1 MLGTIDA
8 LIIGLAGF
16 VGGHFALSSPPLRD
30 PLVKAIGEER
40 FRGLYALLALAT
52 LTWTVLAYGQAP
64 FVEVWTPPGWTRWIP
79 NLAMPVAAVLLV
91 AGITTRNPT
100 AVGGETVL
108 DEPNAVKGILTITR
122 HPFLNA
128 TGLWALAHLAANG
141 DLASVLLFTA
151 IAVLSYAGMVALDAK
166 TRRRAGGAWGPL
178 AMTTA
183 RTPFLAAL
191 QGRMRVDWR
200 GIGLWRAGL
209 GLLLW
214 VVLYGLHP
222 FYTGVW
228 PHPAL

>member
-8 LIIGLAGF
+8 LIVGLAGF
-16 VGGHFALSSPPLRD
+16 VGGHFLLSSPPLRD
-30 PLVKAIGEER
+30 PLVRALGEER

-64 FVEVWTPPGWTRWIP
+64 FVEVWTPPGWTRWLP
-79 NLAMPVAAVLLV
+79 SLAMPVAAVLLI

-108 DEPNAVKGILTITR
+108 DDPNAVKGILTITR

-128 TGLWALAHLAANG
+128 TGLWALVHLAANG
-141 DLASVLLFTA
+141 DLASILLFG
-151 IAVLSYAGMVALDAK
+151 AVALLSYAGMAALDAK
-166 TRRRAGGAWGPL
+166 VRRRIGAAWGPL

-183 RTPFLAAL
+183 CTPFLAAL
-191 QGRMRVDWR
+191 QHRARVDWR

-214 VVLYGLHP
+214 VALYGLHP
-222 FYTGVW
+222 LYAGVW
-228 PHPAL
+228 PHP

>member
-8 LIIGLAGF
+8 LIIGLACF

-30 PLVKAIGEER
+30 PLVAAIGEEK

-52 LTWTVLAYGQAP
+52 LTWTVLAFGQAP
-64 FVEVWTPPGWTRWIP
+64 FIEVWSPPAWTRWIP

-91 AGITTRNPT
+91 AGVTTRNPT

-108 DEPNAVKGILTITR
+108 DDPNAVRGILTITR

-141 DLASVLLFTA
+141 DLASTLLFA
-151 IAVLSYAGMVALDAK
+151 GIALLSYAGMATLDAK
-166 TRRRAGGAWGPL
+166 TRRRIAAAWGPL
-178 AMTTA
+178 AMTTS
-183 RTPFLAAL
+183 RIPFLAAL
-191 QGRMRVDWR
+191 QHRVRVDWR
-200 GIGLWRAGL
+200 GIGPWRVGL

-214 VVLYGLHP
+214 AALYGLHP
-222 FYTGVW
+222 LYAGAW